1 MQICKRITIVKDGHN
16 SLLSNENRNT
26 STSVNCEQR
35 FKVRE
40 PKTICNASQAHLWT
54 GLMRRKIC
62 PNDLGLVKN
71 WLPCFS
77 VEYVYRHPLEGDYV
91 YRSKEN
97 KAIPVPTEQSQGNGI
112 PYFIIVIFIFNLEE
126 KEG

>member
-1 MQICKRITIVKDGHN
+1 MQTCKRITIVKDGHN
-16 SLLSNENRNT
+16 SLLSNENRNM
-26 STSVNCEQR
+26 STGVNCEQR

-40 PKTICNASQAHLWT
+40 PKTIFNASQAHLWT

-62 PNDLGLVKN
+62 PNDLGLVKTDYPASRN
-71 WLPCFS
+71 M
-77 VEYVYRHPLEGDYV
+77 YIYTHPLEGDYV

-112 PYFIIVIFIFNLEE
+112 PYFIIVIIIFNLEE